1 MIAMIGRRL
10 QLYHLPSKK
19 TLSRMA
25 HNPFSGAKWYRSAS
39 QIFEHPSWSQPSD
52 STHSFDSGV
61 RKNYTDRCPGKQ
73 RRATPGSDP
82 LRDTRTRLRRI
93 FRPGKPTSFPTSCLS
108 EYPEL
113 PLMPRQ
119 PRGYGGRAPNF
130 IRLFQERKIPFH
142 AEPRHGDK
150 VQTEISEIDQ
160 ISDTKIRSAM
170 TLIKQTMQS
179 SSRFKEDVDAALK
192 SDDLDESL
200 DRKLHTKRKKG
211 T

>member
-1 MIAMIGRRL
+1 MIGRRL

-73 RRATPGSDP
+73 RRATLGNDP

-93 FRPGKPTSFPTSCLS
+93 FRPGKPTIFPTSCLS

-113 PLMPRQ
+113 PLMPRK

-142 AEPRHGDK
+142 VEPRQYRGFPSETSKKTQLRIFCHSSGK
-150 VQTEISEIDQ
+150 TSVRISVRP
-160 ISDTKIRSAM
+160 IRV
-170 TLIKQTMQS
+170 LIFS
-179 SSRFKEDVDAALK
+179 S
-192 SDDLDESL
+192 
-200 DRKLHTKRKKG
+200 KKMLP
-211 T
+211 